1 MSGMPRVSRLIM
13 FSCGEEGVDV
23 AEHFID
29 YVSDTLGG
37 EVRLAPVEMC
47 HEFGTRIGVIL
58 VTGVPRSSGGRR
70 AGAEHAVEAR
80 ALAAEQEDEI
90 QGSPGADET
99 NAMFHSKSVD
109 EDAEIEGPPS
119 PVSSPVGR
127 KQPSNDGDVK
137 SIGGSEA
144 SNSFGG
150 ESDDGFDDKLDD
162 DESAIE
168 RLLREKYE
176 LEQELIHARQ
186 LNQEIQKK
194 AANVLARSNKDAGG
208 GARGGGDEAMDA
220 GATAATNSDSL
231 AEKERHYKE
240 TMELIQECQTRLKKE
255 QTEYEQQALD
265 LQTRLDD
272 KEFKAEEIAASLR
285 QFKREILTKAENSR
299 TGKGV
304 SQRLIKQFEQAE
316 MKKDEDLEK
325 VIIEQYL
332 DTLKMQ
338 C

>member
-1 MSGMPRVSRLIM
+1 MGGMPRVSRLLM
-13 FSCGEEGVDV
+13 FSCGEEGLEV
-23 AEHFID
+23 AEHLID

-37 EVRLAPVEMC
+37 EVRLAPVELC
-47 HEFGTRIGVIL
+47 HQFGTRVGVIL
-58 VTGVPRSSGGRR
+58 VTGAPRAAGRR
-70 AGAEHAVEAR
+70 ASSADLAVVAR
-80 ALAAEQEDEI
+80 AAAAAGHHQDVPV
-90 QGSPGADET
+90 SPGDGEPDK
-99 NAMFHSKSVD
+99 MFHSKSGD
-109 EDAEIEGPPS
+109 EDADAEGPGS
-119 PVSSPVGR
+119 PVSSPAGIR
-127 KQPSNDGDVK
+127 KQASDDGDMK
-137 SIGGSEA
+137 SIGSEA

-162 DESAIE
+162 DEAVIE
-168 RLLREKYE
+168 RLLREKSE
-176 LEQELIHARQ
+176 LEQEILHARQ

-208 GARGGGDEAMDA
+208 GARGGDEAMEP
-220 GATAATNSDSL
+220 GATAANNSDSL

-255 QTEYEQQALD
+255 QSEYEQQALD

-325 VIIEQYL
+325 V
-332 DTLKMQ
+332 
-338 C
+338 